1 MLKYPI
7 TVSIDTNIFDST
19 QYDLSEN
26 SKLSI
31 LLNYV
36 NNGKISVVLSNVV
49 YGEVQAHAKKFG
61 TEIYTKINQNKT
73 NIRKQLSDNILRTVN
88 LESFLDI
95 PTEEELIKRFEENI
109 LAYMNKVCSEILDF
123 SFVDLNEIFKDYFN
137 IEFPFEDGRKR
148 KEFPD
153 AFIVNQIKNRFPDN
167 DSVIILSSDDGLIK
181 GLQRNRKYT
190 ILNSLD
196 ELFNMITADE
206 KELENVKRLLQN
218 LNNRIDEE
226 ITNYI
231 KEHQDINV
239 IGTYHDGK
247 GLVYGH
253 DYFETYLNS
262 INNVKHYV
270 HIIDAI
276 EEDCAIV
283 TLVLK
288 ADIEMNCYY
297 KDYDNAPFDSETDDY
312 VFVDTV
318 HVIEKHSVNHACR
331 IKIYFKDNS
340 ISVLPF
346 TLHLGGD
353 SRQSVEEIDDY
364 EEDDDDYRL
373 DIINQ
378 DRESFGLHPL
388 DQFDDYLEEKVRDS
402 DMNNTIIEAFKD
414 YTKVSNLFENLA
426 GICDDIIDIMNK
438 GTSEQKQ
445 KILNGLDR
453 YLNKEKITKYIMPDT
468 YSEEC
473 IKEWLNK
480 LYDFSSSISEEI
492 TEVPDDLELGKS
504 YLIKGIDDQL
514 EISLAPF
521 NNHVMSENDKEWID
535 INVKTNNGKEA
546 SGNIELTVGF
556 HEVDFDMN
564 AGDASPDEIEFRY
577 DDIII
582 LINDFV
588 REQNEIKQEYEKL
601 YEALEKA
608 TEN

>member
-49 YGEVQAHAKKFG
+49 YWEVQAHAKKSG
-61 TEIYTKINQNKT
+61 TETYTKINQNKT
-73 NIRKQLSDNILRTVN
+73 NIRKKLSDNILRTVN
-88 LESFLDI
+88 LDSFLDI

-109 LAYMNKVCSEILDF
+109 LAYMDKVCSEILDF

-231 KEHQDINV
+231 KVHQDINV

-247 GLVYGH
+247 GMVYGH

-318 HVIEKHSVNHACR
+318 HVIEKHSVNHVCR

-364 EEDDDDYRL
+364 EEDDDYRL

-414 YTKVSNLFENLA
+414 YTKVSSLFENIA
-426 GICDDIIDIMNK
+426 GICDEIIDIMNK

-492 TEVPDDLELGKS
+492 IEVPDDLELGKS

-556 HEVDFDMN
+556 HEFDFDMN